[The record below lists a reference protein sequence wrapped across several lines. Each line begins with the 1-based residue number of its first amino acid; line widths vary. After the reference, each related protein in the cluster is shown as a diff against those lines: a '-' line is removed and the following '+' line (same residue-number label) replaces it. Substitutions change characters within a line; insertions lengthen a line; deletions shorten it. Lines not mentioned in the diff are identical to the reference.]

1 MLENFGHLQYYMTT
15 SNMLNIDYNQF
26 SYFIQILI
34 ITAENNW
41 KILCLEKKMKL
52 TFGDEK

>member
-1 MLENFGHLQYYMTT
+1 MLENFRHLQYYMTT

-34 ITAENNW
+34 ITVENNW